1 MKQFYFH
8 VQFTDNEG
16 VDRFRST
23 QFSARDIVQAHHA
36 GRKLVTLLSCDPTV
50 KEINAYYLEQLKT
63 D

>member
-8 VQFTDNEG
+8 VQFIDDEG

-50 KEINAYYLEQLKT
+50 KEINAYYLEQLKI

>member
-1 MKQFYFH
+1 MRRFYFH
-8 VQFTDNEG
+8 LQFTDVEG
-16 VDRFRST
+16 VDRFRSI

-50 KEINAYYLEQLKT
+50 KEINAYYLESLKI

>member
-16 VDRFRST
+16 VDCFRSI
-23 QFSARDIVQAHHA
+23 QFSARDIVQAHTS
-36 GRKLVTLLSCDPTV
+36 GRKLVALLCCDPTV
-50 KEINAYYLEQLKT
+50 KEINAYYLEQLKI

>member
-8 VQFTDNEG
+8 VQFIDDEG
-16 VDRFRST
+16 VDRFCST

-50 KEINAYYLEQLKT
+50 KEINAYYLEQLKI

>member
-16 VDRFRST
+16 VDRFRSI
-23 QFSARDIVQAHHA
+23 QFSARDIIQAHHA
-36 GRKLVTLLSCDPTV
+36 GRKLVALLCCDPTV
-50 KEINAYYLEQLKT
+50 KEINAYYLESLKI

>member
-8 VQFTDNEG
+8 VQFIGDEG
-16 VDRFRST
+16 VDRFRSI

-50 KEINAYYLEQLKT
+50 KEINAYYLEQLKI